1 MERLIPLAQEHT
13 ERPTVRER
21 QILDLIWA
29 GLTNQEI
36 AVRLG
41 IAAKT
46 VESHR
51 ANLMRKF
58 RAANTAQLL
67 RIALLQGV
75 LHIPPSGGP
84 VTAVEK
90 GSASR

>member
-1 MERLIPLAQEHT
+1 MERLIPIAQERP
-13 ERPTVRER
+13 ERPTARER

-36 AVRLG
+36 AGRLG

-58 RAANTAQLL
+58 RAGNTAQLL
-67 RIALLQGV
+67 REALLQGM
-75 LHIPPSGGP
+75 LRMPPSAGP
-84 VTAVEK
+84 GTELERDA
-90 GSASR
+90 ASR